1 MRRIFIF
8 PTIEEAKAFI
18 LTGTKAPVFVAGGSA
33 AETAACIVRAVRAK
47 RPHHLVLAG
56 FAQLH
61 DGTLSPETVVEVV
74 TARDRTG
81 CEEHLYQTTGPD
93 LGLPLADGVVPGP
106 DETETEGYGAEEAA
120 PEAFEAEAAGEPNGP
135 DKADGTEVAD
145 ETFEVNDAGA
155 EEPDDA
161 DDAEPLPKVGSREG
175 RSFLRWPRR
184 STSRRRSFGS
194 SSASGATAPRPSR
207 SGNWPGSSW
216 PGRCSASSA
225 NRRPPRP
232 LRPRLSPGRLRSKQ
246 TESGCPE
253 QPKRRQPLRLG
264 APPDGRPRYRSGATA
279 EDRRKAER
287 LQTLAR
293 VCRRFFDSGPT
304 GGQSCRSRLPAAG
317 SAIRRGSR
325 GRGGR
330 RTACRRRRAR

>member
-106 DETETEGYGAEEAA
+106 EEAATEGYGAEEAA
-120 PEAFEAEAAGEPNGP
+120 PEAFEAEQTPPEAFEAEAAGEPNGP
-135 DKADGTEVAD
+135 NKAAGTEVAD
-145 ETFEVNDAGA
+145 EEDETDGT
-155 EEPDDA
+155 EEPDDTDDTDGA
-161 DDAEPLPKVGSREG
+161 DDADGADDTEPLPKVGSREG
-175 RSFLRWPRR
+175 ALLFALAEAFDIEASELRVIVGERGDGT
-184 STSRRRSFGS
+184 ST
-194 SSASGATAPRPSR
+194 
-207 SGNWPGSSW
+207 
-216 PGRCSASSA
+216 
-225 NRRPPRP
+225 
-232 LRPRLSPGRLRSKQ
+232 
-246 TESGCPE
+246 E
-253 QPKRRQPLRLG
+253 QERQLAG
-264 APPDGRPRYRSGATA
+264 
-279 EDRRKAER
+279 
-287 LQTLAR
+287 QQLAR
-293 VCRRFFDSGPT
+293 T
-304 GGQSCRSRLPAAG
+304 LQRLFGEQTPAEAP
-317 SAIRRGSR
+317 SPEA
-325 GRGGR
+325 
-330 RTACRRRRAR
+330 

>member
-106 DETETEGYGAEEAA
+106 EEAATEGYGAEEAA
-120 PEAFEAEAAGEPNGP
+120 PEAFEAEQTPPEAFEAEAAGEPNGP

-175 RSFLRWPRR
+175 ALLFALAEAFDIEASELRVIVGERGDGT
-184 STSRRRSFGS
+184 ST
-194 SSASGATAPRPSR
+194 
-207 SGNWPGSSW
+207 
-216 PGRCSASSA
+216 
-225 NRRPPRP
+225 
-232 LRPRLSPGRLRSKQ
+232 
-246 TESGCPE
+246 E
-253 QPKRRQPLRLG
+253 QERQLAG
-264 APPDGRPRYRSGATA
+264 
-279 EDRRKAER
+279 
-287 LQTLAR
+287 QQLAR
-293 VCRRFFDSGPT
+293 T
-304 GGQSCRSRLPAAG
+304 LQRLFGEQTPAEAP
-317 SAIRRGSR
+317 SPEA
-325 GRGGR
+325 
-330 RTACRRRRAR
+330 

>member
-106 DETETEGYGAEEAA
+106 EEAA
-120 PEAFEAEAAGEPNGP
+120 MEEYGAGQTPPEAFEAEAAGEPDGP
-135 DKADGTEVAD
+135 NKAAGTEVAN
-145 ETFEVNDAGA
+145 ETNEVDDA

-161 DDAEPLPKVGSREG
+161 ESESLPKVGSREG
-175 RSFLRWPRR
+175 ALLFALAEAFDIEASELRVIVGGRGDGT
-184 STSRRRSFGS
+184 STEQERQLAGQQLARTLQRLFGE
-194 SSASGATAPRPSR
+194 
-207 SGNWPGSSW
+207 
-216 PGRCSASSA
+216 
-225 NRRPPRP
+225 
-232 LRPRLSPGRLRSKQ
+232 Q
-246 TESGCPE
+246 T
-253 QPKRRQPLRLG
+253 
-264 APPDGRPRYRSGATA
+264 TA
-279 EDRRKAER
+279 EAPSSE
-287 LQTLAR
+287 A
-293 VCRRFFDSGPT
+293 
-304 GGQSCRSRLPAAG
+304 
-317 SAIRRGSR
+317 
-325 GRGGR
+325 
-330 RTACRRRRAR
+330 

>member
-106 DETETEGYGAEEAA
+106 EEAATEGYGAEEAA

-135 DKADGTEVAD
+135 NKAAGTEVAD
-145 ETFEVNDAGA
+145 EEDETDGT
-155 EEPDDA
+155 EEPDDTDDTDGA
-161 DDAEPLPKVGSREG
+161 DDADGADGTDDTEPLPKVGSREG
-175 RSFLRWPRR
+175 ALLFALAEAFDIEASELRVIVGERGDGT
-184 STSRRRSFGS
+184 ST
-194 SSASGATAPRPSR
+194 
-207 SGNWPGSSW
+207 
-216 PGRCSASSA
+216 
-225 NRRPPRP
+225 
-232 LRPRLSPGRLRSKQ
+232 
-246 TESGCPE
+246 E
-253 QPKRRQPLRLG
+253 QERQLAG
-264 APPDGRPRYRSGATA
+264 
-279 EDRRKAER
+279 
-287 LQTLAR
+287 QQLAR
-293 VCRRFFDSGPT
+293 T
-304 GGQSCRSRLPAAG
+304 LQRLFGEQMPAEAP
-317 SAIRRGSR
+317 SPEA
-325 GRGGR
+325 
-330 RTACRRRRAR
+330 

>member
-106 DETETEGYGAEEAA
+106 DETATEGYGAEEAA
-120 PEAFEAEAAGEPNGP
+120 PEAFEAEQTPPEAFEAEAAGEPNGP
-135 DKADGTEVAD
+135 DKAAGTEVAD
-145 ETFEVNDAGA
+145 EEDETDGT
-155 EEPDDA
+155 EEPDDTDGA
-161 DDAEPLPKVGSREG
+161 DDADGADGTDDTEPLPKVGSREG
-175 RSFLRWPRR
+175 ALLFALAEAFDIEASELRVIVGERGDGT
-184 STSRRRSFGS
+184 ST
-194 SSASGATAPRPSR
+194 
-207 SGNWPGSSW
+207 
-216 PGRCSASSA
+216 
-225 NRRPPRP
+225 
-232 LRPRLSPGRLRSKQ
+232 
-246 TESGCPE
+246 E
-253 QPKRRQPLRLG
+253 QERQLAG
-264 APPDGRPRYRSGATA
+264 
-279 EDRRKAER
+279 
-287 LQTLAR
+287 QQLAR
-293 VCRRFFDSGPT
+293 T
-304 GGQSCRSRLPAAG
+304 LQRLFGEQTPAEAP
-317 SAIRRGSR
+317 SPEA
-325 GRGGR
+325 
-330 RTACRRRRAR
+330 

>member
-106 DETETEGYGAEEAA
+106 DETATEGYGAEEAA
-120 PEAFEAEAAGEPNGP
+120 PEAFEAEQTPPEAFEAEAAGEPNGP
-135 DKADGTEVAD
+135 NKAAGTEVAD
-145 ETFEVNDAGA
+145 EEDETDGT
-155 EEPDDA
+155 EEPDDTDDTDGADGA
-161 DDAEPLPKVGSREG
+161 DDTEPLPKVGSREG
-175 RSFLRWPRR
+175 ALLFALAEAFDIEASELRVIVGERGDGT
-184 STSRRRSFGS
+184 ST
-194 SSASGATAPRPSR
+194 
-207 SGNWPGSSW
+207 
-216 PGRCSASSA
+216 
-225 NRRPPRP
+225 
-232 LRPRLSPGRLRSKQ
+232 
-246 TESGCPE
+246 E
-253 QPKRRQPLRLG
+253 QERQLAG
-264 APPDGRPRYRSGATA
+264 
-279 EDRRKAER
+279 
-287 LQTLAR
+287 QQLAR
-293 VCRRFFDSGPT
+293 T
-304 GGQSCRSRLPAAG
+304 LQRLFG
-317 SAIRRGSR
+317 EQTSAEAPSPE
-325 GRGGR
+325 
-330 RTACRRRRAR
+330 A

>member
-106 DETETEGYGAEEAA
+106 EEAATEGYGAEEAA

-145 ETFEVNDAGA
+145 EEDETDGT
-155 EEPDDA
+155 EEPDDTDDTDGA
-161 DDAEPLPKVGSREG
+161 DDADGADGADGTDDTEPLPKVGSREG
-175 RSFLRWPRR
+175 ALLFALAEAFDIEASELRVIVGERGDGT
-184 STSRRRSFGS
+184 ST
-194 SSASGATAPRPSR
+194 
-207 SGNWPGSSW
+207 
-216 PGRCSASSA
+216 
-225 NRRPPRP
+225 
-232 LRPRLSPGRLRSKQ
+232 
-246 TESGCPE
+246 E
-253 QPKRRQPLRLG
+253 QERQLAG
-264 APPDGRPRYRSGATA
+264 
-279 EDRRKAER
+279 
-287 LQTLAR
+287 QQLAR
-293 VCRRFFDSGPT
+293 T
-304 GGQSCRSRLPAAG
+304 LQRLFGEQTPAEAP
-317 SAIRRGSR
+317 SPEA
-325 GRGGR
+325 
-330 RTACRRRRAR
+330 

>member
-106 DETETEGYGAEEAA
+106 EEAATEGYGAEEAA

-135 DKADGTEVAD
+135 NKAAGTEVAD
-145 ETFEVNDAGA
+145 EEDETDGT
-155 EEPDDA
+155 EEPDDTDDTDGA
-161 DDAEPLPKVGSREG
+161 DDADGADGTDDTEPLPKVGSREG
-175 RSFLRWPRR
+175 ALLFALAEAFDIEASELRVIVGERGDGT
-184 STSRRRSFGS
+184 ST
-194 SSASGATAPRPSR
+194 
-207 SGNWPGSSW
+207 
-216 PGRCSASSA
+216 
-225 NRRPPRP
+225 
-232 LRPRLSPGRLRSKQ
+232 
-246 TESGCPE
+246 E
-253 QPKRRQPLRLG
+253 QERQLAG
-264 APPDGRPRYRSGATA
+264 
-279 EDRRKAER
+279 
-287 LQTLAR
+287 QQLAR
-293 VCRRFFDSGPT
+293 T
-304 GGQSCRSRLPAAG
+304 LQRLFG
-317 SAIRRGSR
+317 EQTSAEAPSPE
-325 GRGGR
+325 
-330 RTACRRRRAR
+330 A

>member
-93 LGLPLADGVVPGP
+93 LGLPLADGMVPGP
-106 DETETEGYGAEEAA
+106 EEAATEGYGAEEAA

-175 RSFLRWPRR
+175 ALLFALAEAFDIEASELRVIVGERGDGT
-184 STSRRRSFGS
+184 ST
-194 SSASGATAPRPSR
+194 
-207 SGNWPGSSW
+207 
-216 PGRCSASSA
+216 
-225 NRRPPRP
+225 
-232 LRPRLSPGRLRSKQ
+232 
-246 TESGCPE
+246 E
-253 QPKRRQPLRLG
+253 QERQLAG
-264 APPDGRPRYRSGATA
+264 
-279 EDRRKAER
+279 
-287 LQTLAR
+287 QQLAR
-293 VCRRFFDSGPT
+293 T
-304 GGQSCRSRLPAAG
+304 LQRLFG
-317 SAIRRGSR
+317 EQTSAEAPSPE
-325 GRGGR
+325 
-330 RTACRRRRAR
+330 A

>member
-106 DETETEGYGAEEAA
+106 DETATEGYGAEEAA

-135 DKADGTEVAD
+135 DKADGTEVED

-175 RSFLRWPRR
+175 ALLFALAEAFDIEASELRVIVGERGDGT
-184 STSRRRSFGS
+184 ST
-194 SSASGATAPRPSR
+194 
-207 SGNWPGSSW
+207 
-216 PGRCSASSA
+216 
-225 NRRPPRP
+225 
-232 LRPRLSPGRLRSKQ
+232 
-246 TESGCPE
+246 E
-253 QPKRRQPLRLG
+253 QERQLAG
-264 APPDGRPRYRSGATA
+264 
-279 EDRRKAER
+279 
-287 LQTLAR
+287 QQLAR
-293 VCRRFFDSGPT
+293 T
-304 GGQSCRSRLPAAG
+304 LQRLFGEQTPAEAP
-317 SAIRRGSR
+317 SPEA
-325 GRGGR
+325 
-330 RTACRRRRAR
+330 

>member
-106 DETETEGYGAEEAA
+106 DETATEGYGAEEAA

-145 ETFEVNDAGA
+145 EEDETDGT
-155 EEPDDA
+155 EEPDDTDDTDDTDGA
-161 DDAEPLPKVGSREG
+161 DDADGADGADGTDDTEPLPKVGSREG
-175 RSFLRWPRR
+175 ALLFALAEAFDIEASELRVIVGERGDGT
-184 STSRRRSFGS
+184 ST
-194 SSASGATAPRPSR
+194 
-207 SGNWPGSSW
+207 
-216 PGRCSASSA
+216 
-225 NRRPPRP
+225 
-232 LRPRLSPGRLRSKQ
+232 
-246 TESGCPE
+246 E
-253 QPKRRQPLRLG
+253 QERQLAG
-264 APPDGRPRYRSGATA
+264 
-279 EDRRKAER
+279 
-287 LQTLAR
+287 QQLAR
-293 VCRRFFDSGPT
+293 T
-304 GGQSCRSRLPAAG
+304 LQRLFG
-317 SAIRRGSR
+317 EQTSAEAPSPE
-325 GRGGR
+325 
-330 RTACRRRRAR
+330 A

>member
-106 DETETEGYGAEEAA
+106 EEAATEGYGAEEAA
-120 PEAFEAEAAGEPNGP
+120 PEAFEAEQTPPEAFEAEAAGEPNGP
-135 DKADGTEVAD
+135 NKAAGTEVAD
-145 ETFEVNDAGA
+145 EEDETDGT
-155 EEPDDA
+155 EEPDDT
-161 DDAEPLPKVGSREG
+161 EPLPKVGSREG
-175 RSFLRWPRR
+175 ALLFALAEAFDIEASELRVIVGERGDGT
-184 STSRRRSFGS
+184 ST
-194 SSASGATAPRPSR
+194 
-207 SGNWPGSSW
+207 
-216 PGRCSASSA
+216 
-225 NRRPPRP
+225 
-232 LRPRLSPGRLRSKQ
+232 
-246 TESGCPE
+246 E
-253 QPKRRQPLRLG
+253 QERQLAG
-264 APPDGRPRYRSGATA
+264 
-279 EDRRKAER
+279 
-287 LQTLAR
+287 QQLAR
-293 VCRRFFDSGPT
+293 T
-304 GGQSCRSRLPAAG
+304 LQRLFG
-317 SAIRRGSR
+317 EQTSAEAPSPE
-325 GRGGR
+325 
-330 RTACRRRRAR
+330 A

>member
-106 DETETEGYGAEEAA
+106 DETATEGYGAEEAA
-120 PEAFEAEAAGEPNGP
+120 PEAFEAEQTPPEAFEAEAAGEPNGP
-135 DKADGTEVAD
+135 NKAAGTEVAD
-145 ETFEVNDAGA
+145 EEDETDGT
-155 EEPDDA
+155 EEPDDTDDTDDTDGA
-161 DDAEPLPKVGSREG
+161 DGTDDTEPLPKVGSREG
-175 RSFLRWPRR
+175 ALLFALAEAFDIEASELRVIVGERGDGT
-184 STSRRRSFGS
+184 ST
-194 SSASGATAPRPSR
+194 
-207 SGNWPGSSW
+207 
-216 PGRCSASSA
+216 
-225 NRRPPRP
+225 
-232 LRPRLSPGRLRSKQ
+232 
-246 TESGCPE
+246 E
-253 QPKRRQPLRLG
+253 QERQLAG
-264 APPDGRPRYRSGATA
+264 
-279 EDRRKAER
+279 
-287 LQTLAR
+287 QQLAR
-293 VCRRFFDSGPT
+293 T
-304 GGQSCRSRLPAAG
+304 LQRLFGEQTPAEAP
-317 SAIRRGSR
+317 SPEA
-325 GRGGR
+325 
-330 RTACRRRRAR
+330 

>member
-106 DETETEGYGAEEAA
+106 DETATEGYGAEEAA

-175 RSFLRWPRR
+175 ALLFALAEAFDIEASELRVIVGERGDGT
-184 STSRRRSFGS
+184 ST
-194 SSASGATAPRPSR
+194 
-207 SGNWPGSSW
+207 
-216 PGRCSASSA
+216 
-225 NRRPPRP
+225 
-232 LRPRLSPGRLRSKQ
+232 
-246 TESGCPE
+246 E
-253 QPKRRQPLRLG
+253 QERQLAG
-264 APPDGRPRYRSGATA
+264 
-279 EDRRKAER
+279 
-287 LQTLAR
+287 QQLAR
-293 VCRRFFDSGPT
+293 T
-304 GGQSCRSRLPAAG
+304 LQRLFGEQMPAEAP
-317 SAIRRGSR
+317 SPEA
-325 GRGGR
+325 
-330 RTACRRRRAR
+330 

>member
-106 DETETEGYGAEEAA
+106 DETATEGYGAEEAA
-120 PEAFEAEAAGEPNGP
+120 PEAFEAEAAGEPIGP
-135 DKADGTEVAD
+135 NKAAGTEVAD
-145 ETFEVNDAGA
+145 EEDETDGT
-155 EEPDDA
+155 EEPDDTDDTDGA
-161 DDAEPLPKVGSREG
+161 DDADGADGADGTDDTEPLPKVGSREG
-175 RSFLRWPRR
+175 ALLFALAEAFDIEASELRVIVGERGDGT
-184 STSRRRSFGS
+184 ST
-194 SSASGATAPRPSR
+194 
-207 SGNWPGSSW
+207 
-216 PGRCSASSA
+216 
-225 NRRPPRP
+225 
-232 LRPRLSPGRLRSKQ
+232 
-246 TESGCPE
+246 E
-253 QPKRRQPLRLG
+253 QERQLAG
-264 APPDGRPRYRSGATA
+264 
-279 EDRRKAER
+279 
-287 LQTLAR
+287 QQLAR
-293 VCRRFFDSGPT
+293 T
-304 GGQSCRSRLPAAG
+304 LQRLFG
-317 SAIRRGSR
+317 EQTSAEAPSPE
-325 GRGGR
+325 
-330 RTACRRRRAR
+330 A

>member
-106 DETETEGYGAEEAA
+106 EEAATEGYGAEEAA
-120 PEAFEAEAAGEPNGP
+120 PEAFEAEQTPPEAFEAEAAGEPNGP
-135 DKADGTEVAD
+135 NKAAGTEVAD
-145 ETFEVNDAGA
+145 EEDETDGT
-155 EEPDDA
+155 EEPDDTDGA
-161 DDAEPLPKVGSREG
+161 DDADGADGADDADGADGADDADGADGADGTDDTEPLPKVGSREG
-175 RSFLRWPRR
+175 ALLFALAEAFDIEASELRVIVGERGDGT
-184 STSRRRSFGS
+184 ST
-194 SSASGATAPRPSR
+194 
-207 SGNWPGSSW
+207 
-216 PGRCSASSA
+216 
-225 NRRPPRP
+225 
-232 LRPRLSPGRLRSKQ
+232 
-246 TESGCPE
+246 E
-253 QPKRRQPLRLG
+253 QERQLAG
-264 APPDGRPRYRSGATA
+264 
-279 EDRRKAER
+279 
-287 LQTLAR
+287 QQLAR
-293 VCRRFFDSGPT
+293 T
-304 GGQSCRSRLPAAG
+304 LQRLFGEQTPAEAP
-317 SAIRRGSR
+317 SPEA
-325 GRGGR
+325 
-330 RTACRRRRAR
+330 

>member
-145 ETFEVNDAGA
+145 ETFEGNDAGA
-155 EEPDDA
+155 EEP

-175 RSFLRWPRR
+175 ALLFALAEAFDIEASELRVIVGERGDGT
-184 STSRRRSFGS
+184 ST
-194 SSASGATAPRPSR
+194 
-207 SGNWPGSSW
+207 
-216 PGRCSASSA
+216 
-225 NRRPPRP
+225 
-232 LRPRLSPGRLRSKQ
+232 
-246 TESGCPE
+246 E
-253 QPKRRQPLRLG
+253 QERQLAG
-264 APPDGRPRYRSGATA
+264 
-279 EDRRKAER
+279 
-287 LQTLAR
+287 QQLAR
-293 VCRRFFDSGPT
+293 T
-304 GGQSCRSRLPAAG
+304 LQRLFG
-317 SAIRRGSR
+317 EQTSAEAPSPE
-325 GRGGR
+325 
-330 RTACRRRRAR
+330 A

>member
-1 MRRIFIF
+1 M
-8 PTIEEAKAFI
+8 
-18 LTGTKAPVFVAGGSA
+18 
-33 AETAACIVRAVRAK
+33 RAK

-106 DETETEGYGAEEAA
+106 DETATEGYGAEEAA

-175 RSFLRWPRR
+175 ALLFALAEAFDIEASELRVIVGERGDGT
-184 STSRRRSFGS
+184 ST
-194 SSASGATAPRPSR
+194 
-207 SGNWPGSSW
+207 
-216 PGRCSASSA
+216 
-225 NRRPPRP
+225 
-232 LRPRLSPGRLRSKQ
+232 
-246 TESGCPE
+246 E
-253 QPKRRQPLRLG
+253 QERQLAG
-264 APPDGRPRYRSGATA
+264 
-279 EDRRKAER
+279 
-287 LQTLAR
+287 QQLAR
-293 VCRRFFDSGPT
+293 T
-304 GGQSCRSRLPAAG
+304 LQRLFG
-317 SAIRRGSR
+317 EQTSAEAPSPE
-325 GRGGR
+325 
-330 RTACRRRRAR
+330 A

>member
-106 DETETEGYGAEEAA
+106 EEAATEGYGAEEAA

-175 RSFLRWPRR
+175 ALLFALAEAFDIEASELRVIVGERGDGT
-184 STSRRRSFGS
+184 ST
-194 SSASGATAPRPSR
+194 
-207 SGNWPGSSW
+207 
-216 PGRCSASSA
+216 
-225 NRRPPRP
+225 
-232 LRPRLSPGRLRSKQ
+232 
-246 TESGCPE
+246 E
-253 QPKRRQPLRLG
+253 QERQLAG
-264 APPDGRPRYRSGATA
+264 
-279 EDRRKAER
+279 
-287 LQTLAR
+287 QQLAR
-293 VCRRFFDSGPT
+293 T
-304 GGQSCRSRLPAAG
+304 LQRLFGEQTPAEAP
-317 SAIRRGSR
+317 SPEA
-325 GRGGR
+325 
-330 RTACRRRRAR
+330 

>member
-106 DETETEGYGAEEAA
+106 EEAATEGYGAEEAA

-145 ETFEVNDAGA
+145 EEDETDGT
-155 EEPDDA
+155 EEPDDTDDTDDTDDA
-161 DDAEPLPKVGSREG
+161 DDADGADGADGTDDTEPLPKVGSREG
-175 RSFLRWPRR
+175 ALLFALAEAFDIEASELRVIVGERGDGT
-184 STSRRRSFGS
+184 ST
-194 SSASGATAPRPSR
+194 
-207 SGNWPGSSW
+207 
-216 PGRCSASSA
+216 
-225 NRRPPRP
+225 
-232 LRPRLSPGRLRSKQ
+232 
-246 TESGCPE
+246 E
-253 QPKRRQPLRLG
+253 QERQLAG
-264 APPDGRPRYRSGATA
+264 
-279 EDRRKAER
+279 
-287 LQTLAR
+287 QQLAR
-293 VCRRFFDSGPT
+293 T
-304 GGQSCRSRLPAAG
+304 LQRLFG
-317 SAIRRGSR
+317 EQTSAEAPSPE
-325 GRGGR
+325 
-330 RTACRRRRAR
+330 A

>member
-8 PTIEEAKAFI
+8 PIIEEAKAFI

-106 DETETEGYGAEEAA
+106 DETATEGYGAEEAA

-175 RSFLRWPRR
+175 ALLFALAEAFDIEASELRVIVGERGDGT
-184 STSRRRSFGS
+184 ST
-194 SSASGATAPRPSR
+194 
-207 SGNWPGSSW
+207 
-216 PGRCSASSA
+216 
-225 NRRPPRP
+225 
-232 LRPRLSPGRLRSKQ
+232 
-246 TESGCPE
+246 E
-253 QPKRRQPLRLG
+253 QERQLAG
-264 APPDGRPRYRSGATA
+264 
-279 EDRRKAER
+279 
-287 LQTLAR
+287 QQLAR
-293 VCRRFFDSGPT
+293 T
-304 GGQSCRSRLPAAG
+304 LQRLFGEQTPAEAP
-317 SAIRRGSR
+317 SPEA
-325 GRGGR
+325 
-330 RTACRRRRAR
+330 

>member
-18 LTGTKAPVFVAGGSA
+18 LTGTKAPVFVAGSSA

-61 DGTLSPETVVEVV
+61 DETLSPETVVEVV

-93 LGLPLADGVVPGP
+93 LGLPLADGVVPRP
-106 DETETEGYGAEEAA
+106 EEAATEGYGAEEAA

-175 RSFLRWPRR
+175 ALLFALAEAFDIEASELRVIVGERGDGT
-184 STSRRRSFGS
+184 ST
-194 SSASGATAPRPSR
+194 
-207 SGNWPGSSW
+207 
-216 PGRCSASSA
+216 
-225 NRRPPRP
+225 
-232 LRPRLSPGRLRSKQ
+232 
-246 TESGCPE
+246 E
-253 QPKRRQPLRLG
+253 QERQLAG
-264 APPDGRPRYRSGATA
+264 
-279 EDRRKAER
+279 
-287 LQTLAR
+287 QQLAR
-293 VCRRFFDSGPT
+293 T
-304 GGQSCRSRLPAAG
+304 LQRLFG
-317 SAIRRGSR
+317 EQTSAEAPSPE
-325 GRGGR
+325 
-330 RTACRRRRAR
+330 A

>member
-106 DETETEGYGAEEAA
+106 DETATEGYGAEEAA

-161 DDAEPLPKVGSREG
+161 EPLPKVGSREG
-175 RSFLRWPRR
+175 ALLFALAEAFDIEASELRVIVGERGDGT
-184 STSRRRSFGS
+184 ST
-194 SSASGATAPRPSR
+194 
-207 SGNWPGSSW
+207 
-216 PGRCSASSA
+216 
-225 NRRPPRP
+225 
-232 LRPRLSPGRLRSKQ
+232 
-246 TESGCPE
+246 E
-253 QPKRRQPLRLG
+253 QERQLAG
-264 APPDGRPRYRSGATA
+264 
-279 EDRRKAER
+279 
-287 LQTLAR
+287 QQLAR
-293 VCRRFFDSGPT
+293 T
-304 GGQSCRSRLPAAG
+304 LQRLFG
-317 SAIRRGSR
+317 EQTSAEAPSPE
-325 GRGGR
+325 
-330 RTACRRRRAR
+330 A

>member
-106 DETETEGYGAEEAA
+106 DETATEGYGAEEAA

-145 ETFEVNDAGA
+145 EMDDTDGA
-155 EEPDDA
+155 DDA
-161 DDAEPLPKVGSREG
+161 DGADGADGTDDAEPLPKVGSREG
-175 RSFLRWPRR
+175 ALLFALAEAFDIEASELRVIVGERGDGT
-184 STSRRRSFGS
+184 ST
-194 SSASGATAPRPSR
+194 
-207 SGNWPGSSW
+207 
-216 PGRCSASSA
+216 
-225 NRRPPRP
+225 
-232 LRPRLSPGRLRSKQ
+232 
-246 TESGCPE
+246 E
-253 QPKRRQPLRLG
+253 QERQLAG
-264 APPDGRPRYRSGATA
+264 
-279 EDRRKAER
+279 
-287 LQTLAR
+287 QQLAR
-293 VCRRFFDSGPT
+293 T
-304 GGQSCRSRLPAAG
+304 LQRLFGEQTPAEAP
-317 SAIRRGSR
+317 SPEA
-325 GRGGR
+325 
-330 RTACRRRRAR
+330 

>member
-106 DETETEGYGAEEAA
+106 DETATEGYGAEEAA

-161 DDAEPLPKVGSREG
+161 DDTEPLPKVGSREG
-175 RSFLRWPRR
+175 ALLFALAEAFDIEASELRVIVGERGDGT
-184 STSRRRSFGS
+184 STEQERQLAGQQLARTLQRLFG
-194 SSASGATAPRPSR
+194 
-207 SGNWPGSSW
+207 
-216 PGRCSASSA
+216 
-225 NRRPPRP
+225 
-232 LRPRLSPGRLRSKQ
+232 
-246 TESGCPE
+246 E
-253 QPKRRQPLRLG
+253 QPPAE
-264 APPDGRPRYRSGATA
+264 APSPEA
-279 EDRRKAER
+279 
-287 LQTLAR
+287 
-293 VCRRFFDSGPT
+293 
-304 GGQSCRSRLPAAG
+304 
-317 SAIRRGSR
+317 
-325 GRGGR
+325 
-330 RTACRRRRAR
+330 

>member
-106 DETETEGYGAEEAA
+106 EEAA
-120 PEAFEAEAAGEPNGP
+120 MEEYGAGQTPPEAFEAEAAGEPDGP
-135 DKADGTEVAD
+135 NKAAGTEVAN
-145 ETFEVNDAGA
+145 ETNEVDDA

-161 DDAEPLPKVGSREG
+161 ESESLPKVGSREG
-175 RSFLRWPRR
+175 ALLFALAEAFDIEASELRVIVGGRGDGT
-184 STSRRRSFGS
+184 STEQERQLAGQQLAHTLQRLFGE
-194 SSASGATAPRPSR
+194 
-207 SGNWPGSSW
+207 
-216 PGRCSASSA
+216 
-225 NRRPPRP
+225 
-232 LRPRLSPGRLRSKQ
+232 Q
-246 TESGCPE
+246 T
-253 QPKRRQPLRLG
+253 
-264 APPDGRPRYRSGATA
+264 TA
-279 EDRRKAER
+279 EAPSSE
-287 LQTLAR
+287 A
-293 VCRRFFDSGPT
+293 
-304 GGQSCRSRLPAAG
+304 
-317 SAIRRGSR
+317 
-325 GRGGR
+325 
-330 RTACRRRRAR
+330 

>member
-106 DETETEGYGAEEAA
+106 EEAATEGYGAEEAA

-135 DKADGTEVAD
+135 NKAAGTEVAD
-145 ETFEVNDAGA
+145 EEDETDGT
-155 EEPDDA
+155 EEPDDTDDTDGA
-161 DDAEPLPKVGSREG
+161 DDADGADGTDDTEPLPKVGSREG
-175 RSFLRWPRR
+175 ALLFALAEAFDIEASELRVIVGERGDGT
-184 STSRRRSFGS
+184 ST
-194 SSASGATAPRPSR
+194 
-207 SGNWPGSSW
+207 
-216 PGRCSASSA
+216 
-225 NRRPPRP
+225 
-232 LRPRLSPGRLRSKQ
+232 
-246 TESGCPE
+246 E
-253 QPKRRQPLRLG
+253 QERQLAG
-264 APPDGRPRYRSGATA
+264 
-279 EDRRKAER
+279 
-287 LQTLAR
+287 QQLAR
-293 VCRRFFDSGPT
+293 T
-304 GGQSCRSRLPAAG
+304 LQRLFGEQTPAEAP
-317 SAIRRGSR
+317 SPEA
-325 GRGGR
+325 
-330 RTACRRRRAR
+330 

>member
-81 CEEHLYQTTGPD
+81 SEEHLYQTTGPD

-106 DETETEGYGAEEAA
+106 EEAA
-120 PEAFEAEAAGEPNGP
+120 TEESGAEAAGAEAAETEPLGAEPYEDADGP
-135 DKADGTEVAD
+135 DEVD
-145 ETFEVNDAGA
+145 ETNEAN
-155 EEPDDA
+155 DA

-175 RSFLRWPRR
+175 ALLFALAEAFDIEASELRVIVGERGDGT
-184 STSRRRSFGS
+184 STEQERQLAGQQLARTLQRLFGE
-194 SSASGATAPRPSR
+194 
-207 SGNWPGSSW
+207 
-216 PGRCSASSA
+216 
-225 NRRPPRP
+225 
-232 LRPRLSPGRLRSKQ
+232 Q
-246 TESGCPE
+246 T
-253 QPKRRQPLRLG
+253 
-264 APPDGRPRYRSGATA
+264 TA
-279 EDRRKAER
+279 EAPSPE
-287 LQTLAR
+287 A
-293 VCRRFFDSGPT
+293 
-304 GGQSCRSRLPAAG
+304 
-317 SAIRRGSR
+317 
-325 GRGGR
+325 
-330 RTACRRRRAR
+330 

>member
-106 DETETEGYGAEEAA
+106 EEAATEGYGAEEAA

-175 RSFLRWPRR
+175 ALLFALAEAFDIEASELRVIVGERGDGT
-184 STSRRRSFGS
+184 ST
-194 SSASGATAPRPSR
+194 
-207 SGNWPGSSW
+207 
-216 PGRCSASSA
+216 
-225 NRRPPRP
+225 
-232 LRPRLSPGRLRSKQ
+232 
-246 TESGCPE
+246 E
-253 QPKRRQPLRLG
+253 QERQLAG
-264 APPDGRPRYRSGATA
+264 
-279 EDRRKAER
+279 
-287 LQTLAR
+287 QQLAR
-293 VCRRFFDSGPT
+293 T
-304 GGQSCRSRLPAAG
+304 LQRLFG
-317 SAIRRGSR
+317 EQTSAEAPSPE
-325 GRGGR
+325 
-330 RTACRRRRAR
+330 A

>member
-106 DETETEGYGAEEAA
+106 EEAATEGYGAEEAA

-135 DKADGTEVAD
+135 DKAAGTEVAD
-145 ETFEVNDAGA
+145 EEDETDGT
-155 EEPDDA
+155 EEPDDTDGA
-161 DDAEPLPKVGSREG
+161 DGADGTDDTEPLPKVGSREG
-175 RSFLRWPRR
+175 ALLFALAEAFDIEASELRVIVGERGDGT
-184 STSRRRSFGS
+184 ST
-194 SSASGATAPRPSR
+194 
-207 SGNWPGSSW
+207 
-216 PGRCSASSA
+216 
-225 NRRPPRP
+225 
-232 LRPRLSPGRLRSKQ
+232 
-246 TESGCPE
+246 E
-253 QPKRRQPLRLG
+253 QERQLAG
-264 APPDGRPRYRSGATA
+264 
-279 EDRRKAER
+279 
-287 LQTLAR
+287 QQLAR
-293 VCRRFFDSGPT
+293 T
-304 GGQSCRSRLPAAG
+304 LQRLFGEQTPAEAP
-317 SAIRRGSR
+317 SPEA
-325 GRGGR
+325 
-330 RTACRRRRAR
+330 

>member
-106 DETETEGYGAEEAA
+106 EEAATEGYGAEEAA

-135 DKADGTEVAD
+135 NKAAGTEVAD
-145 ETFEVNDAGA
+145 EEDETDGT
-155 EEPDDA
+155 EEPDDTDGA
-161 DDAEPLPKVGSREG
+161 DDADGADGTDDTEPLPKVGSREG
-175 RSFLRWPRR
+175 ALLFALAEAFDIEASELRVIVGERGDGT
-184 STSRRRSFGS
+184 ST
-194 SSASGATAPRPSR
+194 
-207 SGNWPGSSW
+207 
-216 PGRCSASSA
+216 
-225 NRRPPRP
+225 
-232 LRPRLSPGRLRSKQ
+232 
-246 TESGCPE
+246 E
-253 QPKRRQPLRLG
+253 QERQLAG
-264 APPDGRPRYRSGATA
+264 
-279 EDRRKAER
+279 
-287 LQTLAR
+287 QQLAR
-293 VCRRFFDSGPT
+293 T
-304 GGQSCRSRLPAAG
+304 LQRLFG
-317 SAIRRGSR
+317 EQTSAEAPSPE
-325 GRGGR
+325 
-330 RTACRRRRAR
+330 A

>member
-106 DETETEGYGAEEAA
+106 DETATEGYGAEEAA

-135 DKADGTEVAD
+135 NKAAGTEVAD
-145 ETFEVNDAGA
+145 EEDETDGT
-155 EEPDDA
+155 EEPDDTDDTDGA
-161 DDAEPLPKVGSREG
+161 DDADGADGADGTDDTEPLPKVGSREG
-175 RSFLRWPRR
+175 ALLFALAEAFDIEASELRVIVGERGDGT
-184 STSRRRSFGS
+184 ST
-194 SSASGATAPRPSR
+194 
-207 SGNWPGSSW
+207 
-216 PGRCSASSA
+216 
-225 NRRPPRP
+225 
-232 LRPRLSPGRLRSKQ
+232 
-246 TESGCPE
+246 E
-253 QPKRRQPLRLG
+253 QERQLAG
-264 APPDGRPRYRSGATA
+264 
-279 EDRRKAER
+279 
-287 LQTLAR
+287 QQLAR
-293 VCRRFFDSGPT
+293 T
-304 GGQSCRSRLPAAG
+304 LQRLFG
-317 SAIRRGSR
+317 EQTSAEAPSPE
-325 GRGGR
+325 
-330 RTACRRRRAR
+330 A

>member
-106 DETETEGYGAEEAA
+106 DETATEGYGAEEAA

-145 ETFEVNDAGA
+145 EEDETDGT
-155 EEPDDA
+155 EEPDDT

-175 RSFLRWPRR
+175 ALFFALAEAFDIEASELRVIVGERGDGT
-184 STSRRRSFGS
+184 ST
-194 SSASGATAPRPSR
+194 
-207 SGNWPGSSW
+207 
-216 PGRCSASSA
+216 
-225 NRRPPRP
+225 
-232 LRPRLSPGRLRSKQ
+232 
-246 TESGCPE
+246 E
-253 QPKRRQPLRLG
+253 QERQLAG
-264 APPDGRPRYRSGATA
+264 
-279 EDRRKAER
+279 
-287 LQTLAR
+287 QQLAR
-293 VCRRFFDSGPT
+293 T
-304 GGQSCRSRLPAAG
+304 LQRLFGEQTPAEAP
-317 SAIRRGSR
+317 SPEA
-325 GRGGR
+325 
-330 RTACRRRRAR
+330 